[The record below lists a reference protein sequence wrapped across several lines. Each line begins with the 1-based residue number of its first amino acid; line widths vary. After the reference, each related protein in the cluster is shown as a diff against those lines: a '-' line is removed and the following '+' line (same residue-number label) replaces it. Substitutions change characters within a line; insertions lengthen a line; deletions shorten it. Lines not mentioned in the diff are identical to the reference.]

1 MTFYKEAKVSQTY
14 KARHAGTYRLTV
26 EIEVDG
32 NFDPEPGKCRF
43 RFAADDRE
51 LIGEEFVWHDNQTFK
66 YEFTQTW
73 PAGDHRLAFDI
84 SQ

>member
-14 KARHAGTYRLTV
+14 KAKHAGTYRLTV
-26 EIEVDG
+26 DIEVDG

-51 LIGEEFVWHDNQTFK
+51 LIERRV
-66 YEFTQTW
+66 
-73 PAGDHRLAFDI
+73 RLARQPVVQVRVYPDLAGRRPSPGF
-84 SQ
+84 